1 MNYAIGHRAPHV
13 ATHVAET
20 AELPQEP
27 LDQIEDRPD
36 EPTPSLWQRSV
47 KVQHKVSGREAVVV
61 RVDYYT
67 NMFRAFYPD
76 ERDKD
81 GALGRYGTRREWEH
95 CHDWHVRSTFSPA
108 ELGRQ
113 AALAKLERELEEMAQ
128 TDPKGLALV
137 QVLCDDPDPNKN
149 FAKIQALRAAGLIK
163 ASAEVASAAVEAKKK

>member
-1 MNYAIGHRAPHV
+1 MTQAIGHRAPHV

-47 KVQHKVSGREAVVV
+47 RVQHKVSGREAVVV
-61 RVDYYT
+61 RCDYYT

-76 ERDKD
+76 ERAGD
-81 GALGRYGTRREWEH
+81 GSMGRYGTRREWEH
-95 CHDWHVRSTFSPA
+95 CHDWHVRSVFSPA
-108 ELGRQ
+108 ELDRQ
-113 AALAKLERELEEMAQ
+113 AAIAKLEVELAKLDAK
-128 TDPKGLALV
+128 DLALV

-149 FAKIQALRAAGLIK
+149 FAKMQALRAAGLIK
-163 ASAEVASAAVEAKKK
+163 ASTEVMSAAVDAKKR